1 MKELLS
7 ILTHLYRCCKY
18 QSNVK
23 FIKLIKSY
31 IKSYDIQFL
40 IIIKFSKK
48 QYTFFLIPNYYFNL

>member
-31 IKSYDIQFL
+31 IKFYDLYSVSNNNKIF
-40 IIIKFSKK
+40 KK
-48 QYTFFLIPNYYFNL
+48 YIFPYS